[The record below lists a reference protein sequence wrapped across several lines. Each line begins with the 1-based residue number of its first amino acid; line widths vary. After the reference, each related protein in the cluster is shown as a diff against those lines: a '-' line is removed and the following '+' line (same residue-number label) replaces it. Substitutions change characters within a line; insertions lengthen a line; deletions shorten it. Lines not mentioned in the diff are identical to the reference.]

1 MWRVACRLPWA
12 SASAG
17 ARSRSSLVTR
27 HSLLWA
33 GAWSLAVHAALLLGF
48 VRPHASSSVS
58 TNLSALQ
65 ARLVTQVMSLD
76 AGTPRAAELPVV
88 LAAAAAPNPPA
99 VTSTVTRGISSLAP
113 ATAPQSTP
121 DKAAAQGLAPAP
133 SYRASGEHDPPPRP
147 LQSIDPVYPE
157 SAGMQEGSVVLRLL
171 ISSSGEV
178 DEVAV
183 VRATPP
189 GLFEQSALQAF
200 AKAKFSPGYFLG
212 IPVKSQIFIEVGYTP
227 INRGGAVSGQN
238 R

>member
-1 MWRVACRLPWA
+1 M
-12 SASAG
+12 
-17 ARSRSSLVTR
+17 TR

-33 GAWSLAVHAALLLGF
+33 GTLSLAVHAALLLGF

-58 TNLSALQ
+58 ANLSALQ
-65 ARLVTQVMSLD
+65 ARLVMPATATQ
-76 AGTPRAAELPVV
+76 AAAATESPAPTSAA
-88 LAAAAAPNPPA
+88 LAAAAVPPKPPL
-99 VTSTVTRGISSLAP
+99 TVTADNRGSPSAAP
-113 ATAPQSTP
+113 ATAAQSTP
-121 DKAAAQGLAPAP
+121 DKATPQGLAPAP
-133 SYRASGEHDPPPRP
+133 SYRASGELDPPPRP